1 MKLKELKKTV
11 NISWSPA
18 GMQQVLLAAGSAAQQ
33 VDSSFSSSS
42 QLELYALNLDDP
54 GMDLELKSSVTTQ
67 HKFQKLVWSD
77 SGILVGGC
85 DGGLLEFY
93 NADKLLSN
101 ASDALV
107 GSSTKH
113 SGQVSAL
120 DINPYQK
127 NLLASG
133 ASESE
138 IFIWDLNNT
147 SQPMAPGNRS
157 QPPDHVQGLAW
168 NQQVQ
173 HILGS
178 TFATRCVVW
187 DLRKNE
193 PIMKLSDATSRTRW
207 RSLAWHP
214 GVATQLC
221 VASEDDQA
229 PVLQLWDLR
238 LAASPLLTLE
248 GHQKGALALS
258 WSRHDPDMLLSAGK
272 DGRILCWNPNNTAQP
287 GGELVMEVGQQRQWV
302 FEARWCPRAP
312 GLLAAASFDQ
322 QLAVHTVLPTS
333 RPEVTSQSQ
342 NNIMESF
349 GGLESFSQ
357 LPAVQREP
365 QNVAQTPRQLPQP
378 SRAPAWLR
386 RPVAAKFAFGGKLV
400 TFEKC
405 PQEAGPQKMVYVSQ
419 VVSDPEVIEKAAQL
433 DAALGPGLTYDPQNA
448 QHFAEYCRARGDA
461 ASEQHERY
469 TWFFLR
475 ANFLPNFR
483 EEVLNLLGFKQDD
496 IPSKFKSNGV
506 PGDGTQPDVAALSRG
521 ESTET
526 EAELSTD
533 TSTDLSDATT
543 LIERKLANVDIG
555 TAVTNVVIPNGE
567 DPTSLICRALICG
580 NLEEAVELCL
590 DASRVADAL
599 IIASLGS
606 QELLY
611 KVQKYHLKQTASDP
625 VSLISGSLLQSR
637 WDTLVQSASPRN
649 WRDTLAAIV
658 THCDGEALAHYCEM
672 LGDKLSAES
681 EPALKEAASLCYLC
695 AMSPSP
701 LAALWARRA
710 DAAERVLL
718 AGRAAAARGRQWQAV
733 VLSPGVSVLPV
744 RCAIPQATVL
754 SPGVSV
760 RHVPITAGS
769 ARTRPSASCWPDGL
783 PPRGDASG
791 RWLCGDQASLCYL
804 CAMSPSPLAALWA
817 RRADAAERVL
827 LAGRAA
833 AARGRQ
839 WQNGDKL
846 EAVLVEYA
854 SRLAAQGCLQS
865 ALSSLEGLAHTELR
879 ERLERATGLPRPAAQ
894 VSPAA
899 QGCLQSAL
907 SSLEGLAHTELRERL
922 ERATGLPRPAAQVS
936 PAAQGCL
943 QSALSSLEGL
953 AHTELRERLERA
965 TGLPRPAAQ
974 VSPAAQGCL
983 QSALSSLEGLAHTEL
998 RERLERATGLPRPAA
1013 QVSPAAQG
1021 CLQSALSSL
1030 EGLAHTELRERLERA
1045 TGLPRPAAQQ
1055 LPGQY
1060 TRNRTVSS
1068 HSQKRAHLPAH
1079 SDNNSYGGVS
1089 APHVYQQP
1097 WNEPPAPA
1105 APFPPQPPRPGSVG
1119 PQSGGLTSRSKYKVD
1134 PSVQSAPLYNQYSF
1148 NNPAAAQPYGYNSP
1162 LPDQY
1167 SSASVPNPGYAPV
1180 TNPVNSINPPPLNPI
1195 NPPSLNPVN
1204 TAPLNPMNPAPLNP
1218 LNTAP
1223 LNPMNPA
1230 PLNPMNP
1237 APLNPMNPAP
1247 LNPMNPGINPVNQGN
1262 QNGYYQE
1269 SAAPVKPAAPG
1280 WNDPPML
1287 TSKPKPK
1294 QEVQA
1299 QAPITHPLFGVEPP
1313 QHIPLAPNNQYPGQ
1327 QQYPGQ
1333 AYPGQQQS
1341 QVYPGQQQNQMYQ
1354 GQQPVQP
1361 YPGQQYA
1368 GQPYPGQQ
1376 ATMQYQDQMNPAF
1389 QGGRES
1395 PAQPAV
1401 PPPAPVKAPI
1411 PEQYA
1416 AMVGVFD
1423 ALRNECYNRANNP
1436 QMKRKLE
1443 DVQRRLETLYDMLR
1457 EHRLSENALSTL
1469 QTCASLAARADTEG
1483 AAHAVTSLA
1492 AGAEFA
1498 AVASFL
1504 PALKGLLQLAQHLQ
1518 VQLQ

>member
-11 NISWSPA
+11 NMSWSPA

-101 ASDALV
+101 TSDALI

-461 ASEQHERY
+461 ASDQHERY

-701 LAALWARRA
+701 LAALWARR
-710 DAAERVLL
+710 V
-718 AGRAAAARGRQWQAV
+718 
-733 VLSPGVSVLPV
+733 
-744 RCAIPQATVL
+744 
-754 SPGVSV
+754 
-760 RHVPITAGS
+760 
-769 ARTRPSASCWPDGL
+769 
-783 PPRGDASG
+783 
-791 RWLCGDQASLCYL
+791 
-804 CAMSPSPLAALWA
+804 
-817 RRADAAERVL
+817 DAAERVL

-865 ALSSLEGLAHTELR
+865 ALSSL
-879 ERLERATGLPRPAAQ
+879 Q
-894 VSPAA
+894 
-899 QGCLQSAL
+899 
-907 SSLEGLAHTELRERL
+907 
-922 ERATGLPRPAAQVS
+922 
-936 PAAQGCL
+936 
-943 QSALSSLEGL
+943 
-953 AHTELRERLERA
+953 
-965 TGLPRPAAQ
+965 
-974 VSPAAQGCL
+974 
-983 QSALSSLEGLAHTEL
+983 
-998 RERLERATGLPRPAA
+998 
-1013 QVSPAAQG
+1013 
-1021 CLQSALSSL
+1021 
-1030 EGLAHTELRERLERA
+1030 GLAHTELRERLERA

-1068 HSQKRAHLPAH
+1068 HSQKRGHLTAH

-1148 NNPAAAQPYGYNSP
+1148 NNPAAAQTYGYNSP

-1167 SSASVPNPGYAPV
+1167 SSASVPNPGYASV

-1247 LNPMNPGINPVNQGN
+1247 LNPMNPAPLNPMNPGINPVNQGN

-1269 SAAPVKPAAPG
+1269 SAVPVKPAAPG

-1287 TSKPKPK
+1287 TSKPKWVYRFYSQRSVLPRHCDDDVMYSCSCVGQPSGDMSALHAGTRQWSQINKTSPLFSYQPK

-1341 QVYPGQQQNQMYQ
+1341 QVYPGQQQNQMYP